1 MKIKPVTK
9 DPCVTP
15 IMYNDD
21 DNDKWFED
29 INGPIRSHKSKDSQ

>member
-21 DNDKWFED
+21 NDKWFED
-29 INGPIRSHKSKDSQ
+29 INGPIRSRKSKDSQ